1 MKTVSQ
7 IRITPSQ
14 TLLDGK
20 QVSNSG
26 ITGIYRE
33 MIGNYPKF
41 FKMDSLCKLGFVAA
55 ELLLGS
61 MTAEEKENGAIIL
74 FNRNGSLI
82 TDRNYQ
88 QTIADDNYFPSPA
101 LFVYT
106 LANIV
111 TGEIAIRHKIY
122 GESSFYILENRD
134 EKRMEEIVEN
144 AFLTSDP
151 SFILTGWVDYDDE
164 EHYLAEMKIMKN
176 NRYGR
181 TDFTTQTA
189 DHRRSQP

>member
-1 MKTVSQ
+1 MKTVSSVTV
-7 IRITPSQ
+7 TPSGAI
-14 TLLDGK
+14 LDGK
-20 QVSNSG
+20 KVSDSS

-33 MIGNYPKF
+33 RIGNYPKF
-41 FKMDSLCKLGFVAA
+41 FKMDWLCKLGFVTAG
-55 ELLLGS
+55 LLLKDIP
-61 MTAEEKENGAIIL
+61 AEEKENAAIIL

-88 QTIADDNYFPSPA
+88 QTICDENYFPSPA

-111 TGEIAIRHKIY
+111 TGEIAIHNKIY
-122 GESSFYILENRD
+122 GETSFHVLPHQDRALMD
-134 EKRMEEIVEN
+134 DIVQD

-164 EHYLAEMKIMKN
+164 NNYLADMKLVTKL
-176 NRYGR
+176 
-181 TDFTTQTA
+181 
-189 DHRRSQP
+189 